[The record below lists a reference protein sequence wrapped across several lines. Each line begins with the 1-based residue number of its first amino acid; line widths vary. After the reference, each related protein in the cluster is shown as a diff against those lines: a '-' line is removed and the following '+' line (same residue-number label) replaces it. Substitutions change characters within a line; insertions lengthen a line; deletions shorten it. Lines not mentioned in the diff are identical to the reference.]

1 MKSWTRSF
9 DDFLSLFYPRLCL
22 ACSEGMRS
30 AQEIIC
36 LSCQYYL
43 PKTDH
48 HRFVDNPFTR
58 RFWGRIPIQAG
69 AALFDFSKG
78 GRSQQLIHQL
88 KYKGQQQI
96 GIKLGQLYGK
106 TLRDAEI
113 FSDVDLILPV
123 PLHPRRKKE
132 RGYNQSDLFA
142 AGLAESMQRPW
153 HADLLQRKEYTST
166 QTQKSRLER
175 FQNMVHA
182 FDIHDTKALKNK
194 HILLVDDVLT
204 TGATLEACASKI
216 LDIEQTKVSL
226 ATIALAN

>member
-1 MKSWTRSF
+1 MKSWTRYF

-22 ACSEGMRS
+22 ACSEGMRP

-48 HRFVDNPFTR
+48 HLDFENPFTR

-88 KYKGQQQI
+88 KYKGQEQI
-96 GIKLGQLYGK
+96 GLKLGQLYGK
-106 TLRDAEI
+106 TLGAAAN

-123 PLHPRRKKE
+123 PLHPRRQKE

-142 AGLAESMQRPW
+142 AGLSESMHRPW
-153 HADLLQRKEYTST
+153 QANILQRKEYTST

-175 FQNMVHA
+175 FDNMLHA
-182 FDIHDTKALKNK
+182 FTIRNADSLKGK